1 MVAVEHQVTDRKA
14 RGAYYTPP
22 ETAAALVRWAV
33 RSPDEHLLDPSCG
46 DGRFLALHPR
56 STGVDCD
63 ASAVSAATEAA
74 PRGTVECADFFDWA
88 DATSQRFDCAAGNP
102 PFIRYQRFTGETRRQ
117 ALKLCAT
124 LGAKLS
130 ALSSSWA
137 PYLIV
142 TASLLRP
149 GGRMAFV
156 VPAEIGHAPYA
167 APVLDWFAR
176 HFDEVR
182 LVAVRQKLF
191 ADLSEDVWL
200 LYADGFGGRTGHFD
214 LALHERFVFRSEPPV
229 VDTRV
234 SVREWR
240 RWGSRLRPMLLPSRI
255 RDAYENLRDSEST
268 AALGDLAGV
277 GIGYVS
283 GANDFFHLRPSEADE
298 LGIARE
304 LFRPTVRSGR
314 ELRGEAI
321 THETVAGWRTDDR
334 PNFLLALGPE
344 TPLPDAVSRYLDSPR
359 GVEVRQR
366 YKCRVRTPWYAVPH
380 AAVPD
385 LFLSYMSGDGPA
397 LVENRARCTCTN
409 AVHGV
414 RLNGGGVAVSHL
426 RQQWETTLTSLSC
439 EIEGHPLGG
448 GVLKLE
454 PREALNVLVSLN
466 GDVEAD
472 DQRDLQEGVEIL
484 RRWRHC
490 G

>member
-1 MVAVEHQVTDRKA
+1 MEPLQHQVTEQKA

-33 RSPDEHLLDPSCG
+33 RSPEEHMLDPSCG

-63 ASAVSAATEAA
+63 ASAVSSAAEAA

-88 DATSQRFDCAAGNP
+88 AATSERFDCAAGNP
-102 PFIRYQRFTGETRRQ
+102 PFIRFQRFNGETRRQ
-117 ALKLCAT
+117 ALKLCAS

-130 ALSSSWA
+130 GLCSSWV

-142 TASLLRP
+142 TASLLRQ

-167 APVLDWFAR
+167 APLLDWLAR
-176 HFDEVR
+176 HFSEVR

-191 ADLSEDVWL
+191 TELSEDVWL
-200 LYADGFGGRTGHFD
+200 LYADGFGGRTDHFD
-214 LALHERFVFRSEPPV
+214 LALHERFVFRSEPPIA
-229 VDTRV
+229 DTRV

-240 RWGSRLRPMLLPSRI
+240 RWGSRLRPMLLPARI
-255 RDAYENLRDSEST
+255 RSVYENFRDSEQT
-268 AALGDLAGV
+268 TTLGNVARV

-283 GANDFFHLRPSEADE
+283 GANNFFHMRPSEAEE
-298 LGIARE
+298 LEIPWE
-304 LFRPTVRSGR
+304 LLRPTVRSGR
-314 ELRGEAI
+314 ELQGEAI
-321 THETVAGWRTDDR
+321 SAETVAGWRSGDQ
-334 PNFLLALGPE
+334 PNFLLALAPQ
-344 TPLPDAVSRYLDSPR
+344 TPLPAAVQRYLDSPR
-359 GVEVRQR
+359 GQDARQR

-380 AAVPD
+380 VLVPD
-385 LFLSYMSGDGPA
+385 LFLSYMSGEGPS

-409 AVHGV
+409 AVHAV
-414 RLNGGGVAVSHL
+414 RLNATGVDASRL
-426 RQQWETTLTSLSC
+426 RRRWRTTLTSLSC

-454 PREALNVLVSLN
+454 PREALQVLVSLN
-466 GDVEAD
+466 GDLSPGTE
-472 DQRDLQEGVEIL
+472 RDLQEGVDIL
-484 RRWRHC
+484 RRWRHR

>member
-1 MVAVEHQVTDRKA
+1 M
-14 RGAYYTPP
+14 
-22 ETAAALVRWAV
+22 
-33 RSPDEHLLDPSCG
+33 LDPSCG

-63 ASAVSAATEAA
+63 PTAVSSATEAA

-88 DATSQRFDCAAGNP
+88 ATTTRRFDCAAGNP

-117 ALKLCAT
+117 ALRLCASQ
-124 LGAKLS
+124 GAKLS
-130 ALSSSWA
+130 GLSSSWA

-167 APVLDWFAR
+167 APVLDWFAS
-176 HFDEVR
+176 HFDDVQV
-182 LVAVRQKLF
+182 VAVRQKLF

-214 LALHERFVFRSEPPV
+214 FALHERFVFRSEPPIAQ
-229 VDTRV
+229 TRV

-255 RDAYENLRDSEST
+255 RDAYENLRDSELT
-268 AALGDLAGV
+268 TALGRVADV

-298 LGIARE
+298 LGIPKD

-314 ELRGEAI
+314 ELQAGAI
-321 THETVAGWRTDDR
+321 TDETVAAWRTDDR
-334 PNFLLALGPE
+334 PNFLLKLGAE
-344 TPLPDAVSRYLDSPR
+344 TPLSDAVSRYLDSPR
-359 GVEVRQR
+359 GVEVRKR
-366 YKCRVRTPWYAVPH
+366 YKCRIRSPWYAVPH
-380 AAVPD
+380 VSVPD
-385 LFLSYMSGDGPA
+385 LFLSYMSGEGPA
-397 LVENRARCTCTN
+397 LVENAARCTCTN

-414 RLNGGGVAVSHL
+414 RLNDRGVAASRL
-426 RQQWETTLTSLSC
+426 RRKWSSPLTSLSC

-454 PREALNVLVSLN
+454 PREATKVVVSLD
-466 GDVEAD
+466 GDLPVGIE
-472 DQRDLQEGVEIL
+472 RDLLEGVDML
-484 RRWRHC
+484 RRWRHR

>member
-1 MVAVEHQVTDRKA
+1 MAAIQHQVTDQKA

-33 RSPDEHLLDPSCG
+33 RRPDEHMLDPSCG
-46 DGRFLALHPR
+46 DGRFLALHAR

-63 ASAVSAATEAA
+63 AAAVSSAAEAA
-74 PRGTVECADFFDWA
+74 PSGTVECADFFDWA
-88 DATSQRFDCAAGNP
+88 AATSERFDCAAGNP
-102 PFIRYQRFTGETRRQ
+102 PFIRFQRFNGETRRQ
-117 ALKLCAT
+117 ALKLCAS

-130 ALSSSWA
+130 GLCSSWV

-142 TASLLRP
+142 TASLLRQ

-167 APVLDWFAR
+167 APLLDWFAR
-176 HFDEVR
+176 HFNEVR

-191 ADLSEDVWL
+191 AELSEDVWL
-200 LYADGFGGRTGHFD
+200 LYADGFGGRTDHFD
-214 LALHERFVFRSEPPV
+214 LALHERFVFRSEPPIA
-229 VDTRV
+229 DTRV

-255 RDAYENLRDSEST
+255 RDAYENLRDSELT
-268 AALGDLAGV
+268 TALGRVADV

-283 GANDFFHLRPSEADE
+283 GANDFFHLRPSEAEE
-298 LGIARE
+298 LEIPSD

-314 ELRGEAI
+314 ELHAGAI
-321 THETVAGWRTDDR
+321 TDETVAGWRADDR

-359 GVEVRQR
+359 GVEVRKR

-380 AAVPD
+380 VSVPD
-385 LFLSYMSGDGPA
+385 LFLSYMSGEGPA
-397 LVENRARCTCTN
+397 LVENQARCTCTN

-414 RLNGGGVAVSHL
+414 RLNDRGVTASRL
-426 RQQWETTLTSLSC
+426 RRKWSSPLTSLSC

-454 PREALNVLVSLN
+454 PREATKVVVSLD
-466 GDVEAD
+466 GDLPVGIE
-472 DQRDLQEGVEIL
+472 RDLLEGVDML
-484 RRWRHC
+484 RRWRHR

>member
-1 MVAVEHQVTDRKA
+1 MVAVEHHVTDQKA

-22 ETAAALVRWAV
+22 EAAAALVRWAV
-33 RSPDEHLLDPSCG
+33 RDPDEHMLDPSCG

-63 ASAVSAATEAA
+63 ATAVSSATEAA

-88 DATSQRFDCAAGNP
+88 GSTTQRFDCAAGNP

-124 LGAKLS
+124 QGAKLS
-130 ALSSSWA
+130 GLSSSWA
-137 PYLIV
+137 PYLVV

-176 HFDEVR
+176 SFADVQV
-182 LVAVRQKLF
+182 VAVRRKLF

-200 LYADGFGGRTGHFD
+200 LYADGFGGSTDHFG
-214 LALHERFVFRSEPPV
+214 LSLHERFVFRSEPPIA
-229 VDTRV
+229 DTRV
-234 SVREWR
+234 PVREWR
-240 RWGSRLRPMLLPSRI
+240 RWGSRLRPILLPSRI
-255 RDAYENLRDSEST
+255 RDVYEKFRDSDRT
-268 AALGDLAGV
+268 TPLGRVAGV

-298 LGIARE
+298 RGIPRE
-304 LFRPTVRSGR
+304 LLRPTVRSGR
-314 ELRGEAI
+314 ELQAGAI
-321 THETVAGWRTDDR
+321 TDETVAGWRADDR
-334 PNFLLALGPE
+334 PNFLLALGAE
-344 TPLPDAVSRYLDSPR
+344 TPLPDPVIRYLDSPR

-380 AAVPD
+380 VSVPD
-385 LFLSYMSGDGPA
+385 LFLSYMSGEGPS
-397 LVENRARCTCTN
+397 LVENQARCTCTN

-414 RLNGGGVAVSHL
+414 RLNGPGVSASRL
-426 RQQWETTLTSLSC
+426 RRRWETTLTRLSC
-439 EIEGHPLGG
+439 ELEGHPLGG

-466 GDVEAD
+466 GDLGAD
-472 DQRDLQEGVEIL
+472 DERNLQEGVEIL
-484 RRWRHC
+484 RRWRHR

>member
-1 MVAVEHQVTDRKA
+1 MVAVEHQVTDQKA

-33 RSPDEHLLDPSCG
+33 RDPDEHMLDPSCG

-63 ASAVSAATEAA
+63 ETAVSSATEAA
-74 PRGTVECADFFDWA
+74 PSGTVECADFFDWA
-88 DATSQRFDCAAGNP
+88 ASTTQRFDCAAGNP

-117 ALKLCAT
+117 ALRLCAT

-130 ALSSSWA
+130 GLSSSWA

-167 APVLDWFAR
+167 APVLDWFAG
-176 HFDEVR
+176 HFDDVQ

-214 LALHERFVFRSEPPV
+214 FALHERFVFRSEPPLA
-229 VDTRV
+229 DTRV

-240 RWGSRLRPMLLPSRI
+240 RWGSRLRPMLLPGRV
-255 RDAYENLRDSEST
+255 RDAYERLRDSDRTTS
-268 AALGDLAGV
+268 LGRVADV

-298 LGIARE
+298 LGMPGK

-314 ELRGEAI
+314 ELQGGAI
-321 THETVAGWRTDDR
+321 TEETVAGWRENDR
-334 PNFLLALGPE
+334 PNFLLALGAE
-344 TPLPDAVSRYLDSPR
+344 TPLPDAVRRYLDSDT
-359 GVEVRQR
+359 GKEVRQR

-380 AAVPD
+380 VYVPD
-385 LFLSYMSGDGPA
+385 LFLSYMSGKGPA

-414 RLNGGGVAVSHL
+414 RLNGAGVPASRL
-426 RQQWETTLTSLSC
+426 RRRWDTALTRLSC
-439 EIEGHPLGG
+439 EVEGHPLGG

-454 PREALNVLVSLN
+454 PREALNVLVCLDGDLN
-466 GDVEAD
+466 PGDE
-472 DQRDLQEGVEIL
+472 RDLREGVEIL
-484 RRWRHC
+484 RRWRHR

>member
-1 MVAVEHQVTDRKA
+1 MVAVEHQVTDQKA

-33 RSPDEHLLDPSCG
+33 RDPDEHMLDPSCG

-56 STGVDCD
+56 STGIDCD
-63 ASAVSAATEAA
+63 ATAVSSATEAA

-88 DATSQRFDCAAGNP
+88 ASTTQRFDCAAGNP
-102 PFIRYQRFTGETRRQ
+102 PFIRYQRFSGETRRQ
-117 ALKLCAT
+117 ALRICAT

-130 ALSSSWA
+130 GLSSSWA

-167 APVLDWFAR
+167 APVLDWFAS
-176 HFDEVR
+176 HFDDVQ

-191 ADLSEDVWL
+191 TDLSEDVWL

-214 LALHERFVFRSEPPV
+214 FAFHERFVFRSEPPMAA
-229 VDTRV
+229 TRV
-234 SVREWR
+234 SVGEWR

-255 RDAYENLRDSEST
+255 RSIYDELRASERT
-268 AALGDLAGV
+268 TALGDLADV

-283 GANDFFHLRPSEADE
+283 GANDFFHFRPSEADE
-298 LGIARE
+298 LGMPSE

-314 ELRGEAI
+314 ELQAGAI
-321 THETVAGWRTDDR
+321 TDETVAAWRTDDR
-334 PNFLLALGPE
+334 PNFLLKLGPE
-344 TPLPDAVSRYLDSPR
+344 TPLSDAVSRYLDSPR
-359 GVEVRQR
+359 GLEVRKR
-366 YKCRVRTPWYAVPH
+366 YKCRIRTPWYAVPH
-380 AAVPD
+380 VSVPD
-385 LFLSYMSGDGPA
+385 LFLSYMSGEGPA
-397 LVENRARCTCTN
+397 LVENQALCTCSN

-414 RLNGGGVAVSHL
+414 RLKDRGVTASHL
-426 RQQWETTLTSLSC
+426 RRRWETTLTRLSC
-439 EIEGHPLGG
+439 EVEGHPLGG

-466 GDVEAD
+466 GDLETD
-472 DQRDLQEGVEIL
+472 EERNLQEGVEIL
-484 RRWRHC
+484 RRWRHR

>member
-1 MVAVEHQVTDRKA
+1 MAAVQHQVTEQKA

-33 RSPDEHLLDPSCG
+33 RDPDEHMLDPSCG

-63 ASAVSAATEAA
+63 ATAVSSATEAA

-88 DATSQRFDCAAGNP
+88 ASTSQRFDCAAGNP

-117 ALKLCAT
+117 ALGLCAS

-130 ALSSSWA
+130 GLSSSWA

-167 APVLDWFAR
+167 APVLDWFAS
-176 HFDEVR
+176 HFDDVQ

-214 LALHERFVFRSEPPV
+214 LALHERFVFRSEPPIA
-229 VDTRV
+229 DTRV
-234 SVREWR
+234 SVQEWR
-240 RWGSRLRPMLLPSRI
+240 RWGSRLRPMLLPSRV
-255 RDAYENLRDSEST
+255 RSAYDDIRDSELT
-268 AALGDLAGV
+268 TALGRVADV

-283 GANDFFHLRPSEADE
+283 GANDFFHLRPSEAEE
-298 LGIARE
+298 LQIPAD
-304 LFRPTVRSGR
+304 LLRPTVRSGR
-314 ELRGEAI
+314 ELQGEAI
-321 THETVAGWRTDDR
+321 TDETVAGWRSDDR
-334 PNFLLALGPE
+334 PNFLLALGSRAS
-344 TPLPDAVSRYLDSPR
+344 LPAAVRRYLDSPR
-359 GVEVRQR
+359 GEEARQR

-380 AAVPD
+380 VAVPD
-385 LFLSYMSGDGPA
+385 LFLSYMSGEGPA

-409 AVHGV
+409 AVHAV
-414 RLNGGGVAVSHL
+414 RLKARGVAASRL
-426 RQQWETTLTSLSC
+426 RRRWRTTLTSLSC

-454 PREALNVLVSLN
+454 PREALQVLVSLN
-466 GDVEAD
+466 GNLPPGTE
-472 DQRDLQEGVEIL
+472 RDLQEGVDIL
-484 RRWRHC
+484 RRWRHR

>member
-1 MVAVEHQVTDRKA
+1 M
-14 RGAYYTPP
+14 
-22 ETAAALVRWAV
+22 
-33 RSPDEHLLDPSCG
+33 LDPSCG
-46 DGRFLALHPR
+46 DGRFLALHAR

-63 ASAVSAATEAA
+63 AAAVSSAAEAA

-88 DATSQRFDCAAGNP
+88 AATSERFDCAAGNP
-102 PFIRYQRFTGETRRQ
+102 PFIRFQRFNGETRRQ
-117 ALKLCAT
+117 ALKLCAS

-130 ALSSSWA
+130 GLCSSWA

-142 TASLLRP
+142 TASLLRQ

-167 APVLDWFAR
+167 APLLDWLAR
-176 HFDEVR
+176 HFNEVR

-191 ADLSEDVWL
+191 VDLSEDVWL
-200 LYADGFGGRTGHFD
+200 LYADGFGGRTDHFD
-214 LALHERFVFRSEPPV
+214 LALHERFVFRSEPPIA
-229 VDTRV
+229 DTRV

-255 RDAYENLRDSEST
+255 RSSYESLRESDSAT
-268 AALGDLAGV
+268 ALGHVAAV

-283 GANDFFHLRPSEADE
+283 GANDFFHLRPSEASE
-298 LGIARE
+298 LDIPWD

-314 ELRGEAI
+314 ELRGAAI
-321 THETVAGWRTDDR
+321 TDETVAAWHSEDR
-334 PNFLLALGPE
+334 PNFLLALDPQA
-344 TPLPDAVSRYLDSPR
+344 PLAAPVQRYLDSSR
-359 GVEVRQR
+359 GEAARQR
-366 YKCRVRTPWYAVPH
+366 YKCRVRSPWYTVPH
-380 AAVPD
+380 VSVPD
-385 LFLSYMSGDGPA
+385 LFLSYMSGEGPA

-414 RLNGGGVAVSHL
+414 RLNGKGVTPSRL
-426 RQQWETTLTSLSC
+426 RRSWRTTLTSLSC

-454 PREALNVLVSLN
+454 PREALKVLVSLD
-466 GDVEAD
+466 GDLPVGIEH
-472 DQRDLQEGVEIL
+472 DLQEGIDIL
-484 RRWRHC
+484 RKWRHR